1 MGSKT
6 VNPAGMATVVDP
18 RRLVPVSVTVT
29 MKFTSWLPVTW
40 VGDMA
45 AVKV

>member
-1 MGSKT
+1 
-6 VNPAGMATVVDP
+6 MATVVDP

-29 MKFTSWLPVTW
+29 VKVTSWLAVTW